1 MWEIFENLNII
12 VKYYIIQKFLDKNA
26 FFVFLVHFYCFPFK
40 TTPNSSFKYFESSD
54 VIIVKKKVCEKFHYF
69 YVLTRVKKD
78 KMVGSR
84 APGCANRADKNSDIC
99 YYNCIA
105 VYSEPWHSQNS

>member
-54 VIIVKKKVCEKFHYF
+54 VIIVKKKSLKSFIIF
-69 YVLTRVKKD
+69 
-78 KMVGSR
+78 MF
-84 APGCANRADKNSDIC
+84 
-99 YYNCIA
+99 
-105 VYSEPWHSQNS
+105 